1 MADFDYY
8 KELGVSRDASL
19 EEIRAAFRRL
29 AAKHHPDRNP
39 GNKAAEREFKRLAE
53 AYDVLSDAQK
63 RAAYDRG
70 GAERVRSSPGFR
82 RFDSTSDVFRSFGDI
97 LGDLFAE
104 GVPEASPGRRGEDYE
119 TELSLSAFEAISG
132 GRKSFTLDEETAC
145 GACGG
150 SGVAGGRSADCPTC
164 GGRGLVRRGASRL
177 GSWISVTSAC
187 PECGGDGRL
196 GRACTRC
203 GGDGLHVGPR
213 SIELTIPKG
222 IEDGTILRLRGMGG
236 PSGQG
241 GDPGDLLVRI
251 RVEDPGNHCPSAT
264 AAVSIDLVTATLG
277 GRIAVPLG
285 DESVGMTIPPGTQSG
300 QIFRL
305 DLPDG
310 RGELVVTVNVEIPRE
325 VTRKQRRLL
334 QEFRRERS

>member
-8 KELGVSRDASL
+8 RELGVSRDASL

-39 GNKAAEREFKRLAE
+39 GVKTAARKFARLAE

-70 GAERVRSSPGFR
+70 GAERVQSSPGFR
-82 RFDSTSDVFRSFGDI
+82 RFDSTDDIFKSFGDI
-97 LGDLFAE
+97 LGDHFADE
-104 GVPEASPGRRGEDYE
+104 APESSPSRRGEDYE
-119 TELSLSAFEAISG
+119 TELSLSASEATSG

-145 GACGG
+145 GSCGG
-150 SGVAGGRSADCPTC
+150 RGVTGGGSADCPTC

-177 GSWISVTSAC
+177 GSWYSVTSTC
-187 PECGGDGRL
+187 PNCGGDGRL
-196 GRACTRC
+196 GRACKRC

-213 SIELTIPKG
+213 AIELTIPKG

-251 RVEDPGNHCPSAT
+251 RVGDPGNHKPSAT
-264 AAVSIDLVTATLG
+264 ATVSIDLVTATLG

-285 DESVGMTIPPGTQSG
+285 DASVLMAIPPGTQSG

-305 DLPDG
+305 DRPDG

-325 VTRKQRRLL
+325 VTRRQRRLL